1 MIMSNETFPR
11 PFPVL
16 PGITS
21 PTRVEIVKSETIH
34 KGFMDFSRQTLR
46 HERFDGG
53 MTPVIEREICHR
65 SHAVAVILYDRARDV
80 LLMVEQFRAGAAA
93 AGLDPWL
100 LEFVAGMVKPGEAAA
115 EVAARETE
123 EEAGCTPRDIRRI
136 FTMMP
141 SPGGCTEV
149 VEIFFGYVD
158 TEGLGGLHGLEDEVE
173 DIRVHLVPA
182 AAAIAQMDANRISS
196 GFTLLGLSW
205 FARHHAALKAGLAE
219 NALQG

>member
-1 MIMSNETFPR
+1 MTNETFPR
-11 PFPVL
+11 LFPVL

-21 PTRVEIVKSETIH
+21 PTRVEIVKLETIH
-34 KGFMDFSRQTLR
+34 KGFMDFTRQTLR
-46 HERFDGG
+46 HERFGG
-53 MTPVIEREICHR
+53 DMTPVIEREICHR
-65 SHAVAVILYDRARDV
+65 GHAVAVVLYDPARDV
-80 LLMVEQFRAGAAA
+80 LLMIEQFRAGALAA
-93 AGLDPWL
+93 KKDPWL
-100 LEFVAGMVKPGEAAA
+100 LEFVAGMVKPDEVAA

-123 EEAGCTPRDIRRI
+123 EEAGCTPRDLQHI

-141 SPGGCTEV
+141 SPGGCTEI

-158 TEGLGGLHGLEDEVE
+158 TEGLGGLHGLEEEVE

-182 AAAIAQMDANRISS
+182 DLAIAQMDANRITS
-196 GFTLLGLSW
+196 GFTLLGLAW